1 MKNLKNFKY
10 IILIMVISIMA
21 TNVNALNIV
30 KQSNYN
36 NKYNLIYA
44 TGRIHSGDLYRL
56 KRAFNSLPKNR
67 QTIVVF
73 NSTGGELDE
82 GMKIGRYIYNHKI
95 ATAVQ
100 NNSIC
105 ASSCAIAF
113 LGGRDLY
120 GRKMMILPS
129 SSKLGYHSFY
139 YKSSK
144 KVSVSKIQ
152 NDLSHIVDY
161 FSYVQAPNN
170 LMSKMLNTK
179 SSSMYWITQHSN
191 RMLKLRKGIRLK
203 SSYVNNRTNKK
214 RKKQTITYDN
224 YNNQEDALK
233 KYFSSINKAITSNS
247 GYSYNNVAL
256 NNTTTY
262 KFWLEANLNYVHLQ
276 KIRRIKSNMLEA
288 KVIYSLKNGSKVY
301 SKNRYILAKNSQGWQ
316 VVSKR
321 VTPYRSSNKIVR
333 SIKNKLP

>member
-1 MKNLKNFKY
+1 MKNLKNSTY
-10 IILIMVISIMA
+10 IILITLIFIMT
-21 TNVNALNIV
+21 TNIKALNII

-44 TGRIHSGDLYRL
+44 TGRIHRGDLYRI

-73 NSTGGELDE
+73 NSTGGELNE
-82 GMKIGRYIYNHKI
+82 GIKIGRYIYNHKI

-113 LGGRDLY
+113 LGGRDIY

-139 YKSSK
+139 YKSSRR
-144 KVSVSKIQ
+144 VSVSKVQ
-152 NDLSHIVDY
+152 NDLSNIVDY
-161 FSYVQAPNN
+161 FSYVHAPNR

-191 RMLKLRKGIRLK
+191 RMLTLRKGIRLK
-203 SSYVNNRTNKK
+203 SSYANNKK
-214 RKKQTITYDN
+214 QKKESVT
-224 YNNQEDALK
+224 YNNYSNQKEALK
-233 KYFSSINKAITSNS
+233 KYFSNINKAITSNS
-247 GYSYNNVAL
+247 GYSYHNVAL

-262 KFWLEANLNYVHLQ
+262 KFWLEANLSYVHLQ
-276 KIRRIKSNMLEA
+276 RIRKIKNNILEA

-301 SKNRYILAKNSQGWQ
+301 SKNRYLLARSSHGGWQ

-321 VTPYRSSNKIVR
+321 VTPYRSSSKIVR
-333 SIKNKLP
+333 TIKNKLP